1 MTIRAEGWGQG
12 RCWLKVCMNFYISPN
27 KFWRPDIQHVTK
39 INNNVLDAGNPV
51 CSYHSTPK

>member
-1 MTIRAEGWGQG
+1 MGTGEMLAEGVYE
-12 RCWLKVCMNFYISPN
+12 LLHKPN

-39 INNNVLDAGNPV
+39 IDNNVLDAGNPV